1 MRQSIWERDVEFPSF
16 PKLEG
21 DIKTDVLVIG
31 GGLCGVLCAWF
42 LKQAGVDYVLVE
54 GDAVG
59 RGVTCNTTAKIT
71 SQHGLIYEKLLRT
84 QGKEKALQYLD
95 ANQWALGKYRELAE
109 ETECDFE
116 EKDAFVYT
124 LTDWQKI
131 EREVQALETLGFPA
145 EFVQEV
151 NLPFDTE
158 GAVKFPR
165 QAQFQ
170 PRRFLAYISRDLNI
184 YEHTFIQEL
193 APGCARY
200 DGGTITARRM
210 IAATHFPFLNK
221 HGAYF
226 LKLYQH
232 RSYVIAL
239 EKAQDVHGMY
249 MDSEKTG
256 MSFRNYRDLLLIG
269 GGSHRTGKKGGNW
282 QELRKFSGAVY
293 PSAREV
299 GAWAAQDCMSLDQ
312 ISYIGWYSKRTSD
325 LYVISGCNKW
335 GMTTSMAGAMML
347 CDMLMGKENIYEDV
361 FFPSRNM
368 LKPQLLLNGAEAVK
382 NLLTPTTRRCPHL
395 GCALKW
401 NALEHTW
408 DCPCH
413 GSRFE
418 ENGKIIDNPATGNM
432 KMIHK

>member
-1 MRQSIWERDVEFPSF
+1 M
-16 PKLEG
+16 
-21 DIKTDVLVIG
+21 LVIG

-232 RSYVIAL
+232 RSYVMAL
-239 EKAQDVHGMY
+239 KNVSDVRGMY
-249 MDSEKTG
+249 VDEAQKG
-256 MSFRNYRDLLLIG
+256 MSFRNYKNYLLVG
-269 GGSHRTGKKGGNW
+269 GGSHRTGRKGGGW
-282 QELRKFSGAVY
+282 EELQEFVHEYYGIGKAGY
-293 PSAREV
+293 Y
-299 GAWAAQDCMSLDQ
+299 WATQDCMSLDG
-312 ISYIGWYSKRTSD
+312 IPYIGEYSPNTPG
-325 LYVISGCNKW
+325 LYVASGFGKW
-335 GMTTSMAGAMML
+335 GMTTSMAAAHILTEMICGRETGWEA
-347 CDMLMGKENIYEDV
+347 V
-361 FFPSRNM
+361 FDPSRSIW
-368 LKPQLLLNGAEAVK
+368 KPQLFVNTLEALAG
-382 NLLTPTTRRCPHL
+382 LLTPTMKRCPHM

-401 NALEHTW
+401 NPQEHTW
-408 DCPCH
+408 DCSCH

-418 ENGKIIDNPATGNM
+418 EDGKLINNPAAGDANVA
-432 KMIHK
+432 K

>member
-232 RSYVIAL
+232 RSYVMAL
-239 EKAQDVHGMY
+239 KNVSDVRGMY
-249 MDSEKTG
+249 VDEAQKG
-256 MSFRNYRDLLLIG
+256 MSFRNYKDYLLVG
-269 GGSHRTGKKGGNW
+269 GGSHRTGRKGGGW
-282 QELRKFSGAVY
+282 EELQEFVQEYYGIGKAGY
-293 PSAREV
+293 Y
-299 GAWAAQDCMSLDQ
+299 WATQDCMSLDG
-312 ISYIGWYSKRTSD
+312 IPYIGEYSPNTPG
-325 LYVISGCNKW
+325 LYVASGFGKW
-335 GMTTSMAGAMML
+335 GMTTSMAAAHILTEMICGRETGWEA
-347 CDMLMGKENIYEDV
+347 V
-361 FFPSRNM
+361 FDPSRSIW
-368 LKPQLLLNGAEAVK
+368 KPQLFVNTLEALAG
-382 NLLTPTTRRCPHL
+382 LLTPTMKRCPHM

-401 NALEHTW
+401 NPQEHTW
-408 DCPCH
+408 DCSCH

-418 ENGKIIDNPATGNM
+418 EDGKLINNPAAGDTNVA
-432 KMIHK
+432 K